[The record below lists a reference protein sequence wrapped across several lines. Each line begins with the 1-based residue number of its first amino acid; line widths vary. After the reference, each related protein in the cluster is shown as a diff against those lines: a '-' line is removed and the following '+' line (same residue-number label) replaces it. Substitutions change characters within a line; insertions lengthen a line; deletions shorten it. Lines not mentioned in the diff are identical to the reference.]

1 MARHAVVCLCIGV
14 FAVASSGG
22 AYGVDMHESCWDLRG
37 LMQKGAFA
45 RLRRALHDSP
55 AHHVTYAVRP
65 SPLATPCSVDFVT
78 VWPHCAVQEFVK
90 MCGQAGV
97 HPAEC
102 DQLSKDLHRVG
113 AILHFRDHPVLA
125 NFVFL
130 HPDSIVDSLFAK
142 YNLTS
147 PKQAYVQKL
156 VRCHASGVCF
166 CHSLF

>member
-1 MARHAVVCLCIGV
+1 MSWVLHCMARHAVVCLCIGV

-78 VWPHCAVQEFVK
+78 VSTALCR
-90 MCGQAGV
+90 AGV
-97 HPAEC
+97 CE
-102 DQLSKDLHRVG
+102 D
-113 AILHFRDHPVLA
+113 
-125 NFVFL
+125 
-130 HPDSIVDSLFAK
+130 
-142 YNLTS
+142 
-147 PKQAYVQKL
+147 
-156 VRCHASGVCF
+156 VRASGCAPRGM
-166 CHSLF
+166 